1 VDKSAFRRGFRGL
14 PSLHPGLLSAGGN
27 AEIKV
32 TATTEESRDFAARVR
47 SAVFWRS
54 GSQIVAQLVMWASTF
69 LVIRLLQPSDYGLF
83 AMTQIVLSL
92 MSLMN
97 GYSFTGALVQAGEI
111 DSRRVS
117 QVFGM
122 LILMNF
128 GLAAAQFLL
137 APSAATYFR
146 QPIVADMLRVQSLLH
161 IFTPFIMMPQALLS
175 RRIDFRTQ
183 ARANLAA
190 AVLAALVALGCAYA
204 GLGVWTLIAA
214 PMTLF
219 GARAIGLAII
229 GRWWIWPSFR
239 FAGAG
244 ATLGFGGAMLLSET
258 LWFVQT
264 QADVFIAGRVLDAHS
279 LGIYTTALFLSQI
292 LINKFL
298 PPLNEV
304 AFPAYA
310 RLQDDRAAAARAFL
324 KAARIIMLVALPF
337 GVGLALTAEP
347 LVLTVLGEKWVET
360 GPVVAILGLAV
371 PFIALRTI
379 YQPATNALGRP
390 GIMAMISGA
399 GAVIMP
405 ISFLIGVRYGAV
417 GMAWAWLGGFPLLT
431 LIASILSLPVI
442 GVRAGELLVAL
453 RPALVATAA
462 MAVAVIGLDQLLPAI
477 SPLSRLAL
485 LVATGGSV
493 YVVALLATARG
504 VIDEL
509 ITLLARRK
517 SIATG

>member
-1 VDKSAFRRGFRGL
+1 
-14 PSLHPGLLSAGGN
+14 
-27 AEIKV
+27 
-32 TATTEESRDFAARVR
+32 VR

-54 GSQIVAQLVMWASTF
+54 GSQIVAQIVMWASTF

-111 DSRRVS
+111 DSRRIS

-137 APSAATYFR
+137 APSAAAYFR
-146 QPIVADMLRVQSLLH
+146 QPIVADMLRVQSILH
-161 IFTPFIMMPQALLS
+161 LFTPFIMMPQALLS
-175 RRIDFRTQ
+175 RHIDFRTQ

-190 AVLAALVALGCAYA
+190 SLFAALTAVGCAYA
-204 GLGVWTLIAA
+204 GMGVWTLIAA
-214 PMTLF
+214 PIALF
-219 GARAIGLAII
+219 GTRAVLLGLL

-258 LWFVQT
+258 LWFIQT

-292 LINKFL
+292 LVNKFL

-310 RLQDDRAAAARAFL
+310 RLQNDRAAAASAFL

-347 LVLTVLGEKWVET
+347 LVATVLGPKWIQT
-360 GPVVAILGLAV
+360 GPVVAILGLSV
-371 PFIALRTI
+371 PFVALRTI
-379 YQPATNALGRP
+379 YQPVTNALGRP

-399 GAVIMP
+399 GAIIMP
-405 ISFLIGVRYGAV
+405 ISFLIGVRYGAI
-417 GMAWAWLGGFPLLT
+417 GMAWAWLGGFPLLA
-431 LIASILSLPVI
+431 LVASMLSLPVI
-442 GVRAGELLVAL
+442 GARPAELIEAV
-453 RPALVATAA
+453 RPALMASAA
-462 MAVAVIGLDQLLPAI
+462 MAIVVLGIDSQLP
-477 SPLSRLAL
+477 PLAPGWRLAL
-485 LVATGGSV
+485 LVAIGATV
-493 YVVALLATARG
+493 YVATLFLIARSVIAELKGLLVGRRPAAT
-504 VIDEL
+504 V
-509 ITLLARRK
+509 
-517 SIATG
+517 